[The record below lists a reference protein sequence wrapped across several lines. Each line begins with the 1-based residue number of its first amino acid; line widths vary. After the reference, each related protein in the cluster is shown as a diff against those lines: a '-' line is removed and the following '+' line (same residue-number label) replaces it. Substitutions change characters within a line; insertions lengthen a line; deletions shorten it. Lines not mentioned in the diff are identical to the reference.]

1 MLEPE
6 WLGTAFDRAIYPGR
20 PTDLLRLRARALIL
34 QADFAL
40 FDSLALEQGMP
51 ASEYKPRLRMALDT
65 LCKRSRSLSEW
76 NLLAR
81 WIVRKHAGA
90 RTDSQCDAYA
100 RLARRAVHKRDKA
113 ARRYR
118 HWLTL
123 PNSRKRRN
131 NAVKALAKAASPAI
145 PASALSIKVETCRT
159 QLQEINANDLEALRV
174 VNEKLGALH
183 RAANTADAFNLRAL
197 VRARVAVHRAL
208 VSSQL
213 GARLQYLLDEDGE
226 PAVWHTAGCLQTQL
240 NARHLQAVQ
249 SLMDELVCMQLP
261 LRARFGATAA
271 SALRH
276 QINELA

>member
-6 WLGTAFDRAIYPGR
+6 WLGKAFDRAIYPGR

-34 QADFAL
+34 QADLAL
-40 FDSLALEQGMP
+40 FDSLASDQGAP
-51 ASEYKPRLRMALDT
+51 ASEYKPRLRKALED

-118 HWLTL
+118 QWLAL
-123 PNSRKRRN
+123 PNNRKRRN
-131 NAVKALAKAASPAI
+131 IAVKALARAGSPAI

-159 QLQEINANDLEALRV
+159 QLQEIDANDIEALRV

-183 RAANTADAFNLRAL
+183 RAANTADAVNLRAL
-197 VRARVAVHRAL
+197 SRARVAVHRAL
-208 VSSQL
+208 VSRLL
-213 GARLQYLLDEDGE
+213 GGRLQYLLDEGSE
-226 PAVWHTAGCLQTQL
+226 PAVWHTVGCLQTQL
-240 NARHLQAVQ
+240 NARHLQAGQ
-249 SLMDELVCMQLP
+249 SLMDELLCMQLP

-271 SALRH
+271 SALR
-276 QINELA
+276 QPINDLA